1 MNAPDLK
8 SILEEARYIAAD
20 RKRFDETLYTPLPEA
35 YDELRRRRSNHNL
48 EQNVLRLLSHDI
60 PEPLRTEP
68 KAVIFRHVLTPNY
81 ELRRFTELVHAFG
94 KLQPLFWEYHTDKY
108 TPNNEL
114 KRTIGRLFFFNGRGK
129 KNGARIN
136 SLNVIDFNTSN
147 GKPIG
152 SLMTTWGQ
160 SLIDFHHEF
169 FQGRYQSIPG
179 PVFDASHWFHNN
191 GKISSA
197 YYRSFLSLFLMHG
210 ILFENAM
217 LNEAEHA
224 FTTTVF
230 LPAFLMLKYEFG
242 LKPLIVALE
251 PTHEEHDHYWMCYP
265 AADRQFVESK
275 MRSD

>member
-1 MNAPDLK
+1 MEGINLGAISD
-8 SILEEARYIAAD
+8 IIAD
-20 RKRFDETLYTPLPEA
+20 RKRYDDVLYTPLDEA
-35 YDELRRRRSNHNL
+35 YDELVRRRRDKEL
-48 EQNVLRLLSHDI
+48 ERRVHDFLRGNI
-60 PEPLRTEP
+60 PEPLRSEP

-169 FQGRYQSIPG
+169 FRECYRDIPG
-179 PVFDASHWFHNN
+179 SLFDSSDWFQLN
-191 GKISSA
+191 GKTSDSYYTA
-197 YYRSFLSLFLMHG
+197 YLSLFLRHG
-210 ILFENAM
+210 ILFENVM
-217 LNEAEHA
+217 LDKSELS
-224 FTTTVF
+224 FTKNTF
-230 LPAFLMLKYEFG
+230 LPAFLSLFREFG

-251 PTHEEHDHYWMCYP
+251 PTKEESDPLWMCYP
-265 AADRQFVESK
+265 GPDKKFVEEK
-275 MRSD
+275 MKRVV